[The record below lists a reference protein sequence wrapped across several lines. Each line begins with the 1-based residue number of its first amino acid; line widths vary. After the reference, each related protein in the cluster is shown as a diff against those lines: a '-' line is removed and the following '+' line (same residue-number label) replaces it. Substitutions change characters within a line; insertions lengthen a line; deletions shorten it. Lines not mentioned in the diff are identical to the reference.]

1 MVDLLLPF
9 ANGFEFCLHRREVDP
24 DNLNKVHRSGSVP
37 PLLAITK
44 GDHTLL
50 RELLVILLLLKDIP
64 YVDEHA
70 GDLARKAQ
78 MDRPGFFAGSYHIVT
93 KAGVIVPGAGT
104 GIHGAV
110 GVVLHL
116 LKKINQ
122 LEYDFITGKRG
133 SHKKDPPEK
142 EFEQATCF

>member
-1 MVDLLLPF
+1 
-9 ANGFEFCLHRREVDP
+9 
-24 DNLNKVHRSGSVP
+24 
-37 PLLAITK
+37 
-44 GDHTLL
+44 
-50 RELLVILLLLKDIP
+50 
-64 YVDEHA
+64 
-70 GDLARKAQ
+70 